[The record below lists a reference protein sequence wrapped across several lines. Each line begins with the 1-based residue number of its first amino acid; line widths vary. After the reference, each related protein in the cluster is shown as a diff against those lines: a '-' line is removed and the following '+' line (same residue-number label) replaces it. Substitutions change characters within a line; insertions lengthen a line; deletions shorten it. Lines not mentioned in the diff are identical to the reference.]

1 MKKLKITEKDLL
13 KLASKSQYARRRI
26 IEMAKLAVGDAFD
39 ENVPAMNQQNA
50 EMMQQQS
57 QGGDYYGNGV
67 SPKAAVPLQGQEQM
81 GGAPQEEPMP
91 EAPVDNSPEAIG
103 ARAAQSFLGPEVMQ
117 MAASGDPVSIDL
129 IARVAGQIAKST
141 AERVDESGAQG
152 QAQPEI
158 DPNTGMPIGAE
169 QVAPPQQMTT
179 PEEDLANEVV
189 PQNQVQGGQAQ
200 GGQAQGGQMPQE
212 GGNGEPNGSGQPEQ
226 GGQPNENRPPNDNGQ
241 KPKNGNNGFPPKKK
255 ENESKETT
263 KESSYGGN
271 VRSVDI
277 DTVHKLIKLAR
288 AGKI

>member
-1 MKKLKITEKDLL
+1 MKKLRITEKDLL
-13 KLASKSQYARRRI
+13 KLASKSNYARKRI

-67 SPKAAVPLQGQEQM
+67 APKAAVPLQGQGQM
-81 GGAPQEEPMP
+81 EGSPQEEQMP

-141 AERVDESGAQG
+141 AEMINESGAQG
-152 QAQPEI
+152 QMQPQV

-169 QVAPPQQMTT
+169 QEMAPQQMTT

-189 PQNQVQGGQAQ
+189 PQEQMQAPQAQ
-200 GGQAQGGQMPQE
+200 NGQMPQ
-212 GGNGEPNGSGQPEQ
+212 GNGNGDGQPNGIGQPEQ
-226 GGQPNENRPPNDNGQ
+226 GGQPNENRPPNGNGNGQ

-255 ENESKETT
+255 EGESKETT
-263 KESSYGGN
+263 KEGSYGGN
-271 VRSVDI
+271 VKSIDI
-277 DTVHKLIKLAR
+277 NTVHKLIKLAK